1 VKRAALIV
9 AVLAAGCP
17 TERGKSPPDAPFD
30 GFFVPHDGFDGGFP
44 PIDAPS
50 SGNPGFAEPAQVVAA
65 WTETA
70 PDTFQSATLDLS
82 CLGVARSDAATT
94 SAVAVTATIRD
105 FQSDNLVP
113 NAMVSAFAGT
123 AVASPF
129 TTQTANGNG
138 VATLTVPSG
147 TKRFGYTISDPNSRP
162 THIFDQL
169 LAPATSAQAVTLRAL
184 STATAQTLPALI
196 GVSAT
201 PNRSIVLGT
210 ITDCQGH
217 TLSGTIA
224 TVSSFSSVA
233 THLVG
238 ADTYYFSETVRLPV
252 RHSQLMSTTK
262 NGLFMVIELPSVTSA
277 FVQVWGFRNAS
288 EQSSHTLTLLAE
300 LAIPIPAGSALFAA
314 HDPRATQ

>member
-1 VKRAALIV
+1 VKRAALIA
-9 AVLAAGCP
+9 AVLAAGCT
-17 TERGKSPPDAPFD
+17 TEHGKSPADAPMLPIDAPFTP
-30 GFFVPHDGFDGGFP
+30 PHDGFD
-44 PIDAPS
+44 APMG
-50 SGNPGFAEPAQVVAA
+50 GNPGFAEPAQTVAA

-70 PDTFQSATLDLS
+70 PDTFQSAMLDLS
-82 CLGVARSDAATT
+82 CLGTMRNDAVTT
-94 SAVAVTATIRD
+94 TAVTVTATIRD
-105 FQSDNLVP
+105 FQSGNLVP

-123 AVASPF
+123 SVTTPF

-138 VATLTVPSG
+138 VAMLTVPSG
-147 TKRFGYTISDPNSRP
+147 TRRLGYTISDPNSRP

-169 LAPATSAQAVTLRAL
+169 LAPSTAAQAVTLHAL
-184 STATAQTLPALI
+184 SNSTAQTLPALI

-201 PNRSIVLGT
+201 QNKTLVLGT

-217 TLSGTIA
+217 PLSGAIA

-238 ADTYYFSETVRLPV
+238 ADTYYFSDAVGLPV
-252 RHSQLMSTTK
+252 RHSQQMSTSK
-262 NGLFMVIELPSVTSA
+262 NGLFMVIELPSVTTA

-300 LAIPIPAGSALFAA
+300 LRIPVPAGSALFAD